1 MIPYTFRMNKKKLFL
16 WCLYDFA
23 NSIVWSNFLLYFTR
37 WIVVDGGMPDLHFNL
52 IFIIS
57 ATTLLF
63 ISPPLAARTDRRGGL
78 VRNLSLATWG
88 MTLFLG
94 AAALFP
100 LFSWN
105 VYGAGLMFLLGIM
118 FYQLSFVFYNP
129 LLNDLADESHRC
141 RASGWGQFANATGMI
156 FGLVLFAPLQRT
168 GIGAL
173 FPSVLAFFL
182 LALPIMLFYKE
193 DKKIVRS
200 AKDAFEKINIK
211 KLIKLFS
218 VPGVAAA
225 LLSYNFFNDA
235 SKTMSTNLSIYTK
248 QVFDATENMTIL
260 MVVLVLT
267 MTALGGVI
275 GGMLGD
281 RIGHRRALFIS
292 LGAYGLLFPM
302 FALADNFATAMI
314 VTTIMGFFLGTF
326 YAASHAYAST
336 VIPKKDLA
344 LGFSFYSIFER
355 FSVTGPLTWGL
366 VVTGT
371 GSYRLAMAAMTFFVL
386 LGALSMFIRT
396 KTARKIRAG

>member
-1 MIPYTFRMNKKKLFL
+1 M
-16 WCLYDFA
+16 
-23 NSIVWSNFLLYFTR
+23 
-37 WIVVDGGMPDLHFNL
+37 HFNL
-52 IFIIS
+52 IFVIS
-57 ATTLLF
+57 ATILLL

-78 VRNLSLATWG
+78 IRNLSVATWG

-100 LFSWN
+100 IFSWN
-105 VYGAGLMFLLGIM
+105 VYGAALMFLLGIM

-129 LLNDLADESHRC
+129 LLNDLADETHRA

-168 GIGAL
+168 GVGAL
-173 FPSVLAFFL
+173 FPSVIAFLL
-182 LALPIMLFYKE
+182 LALPIMLLYRE
-193 DKKIVRS
+193 DKKVATDTTDI
-200 AKDAFEKINIK
+200 FEKINIK
-211 KLIKLFS
+211 KLVKLFS

-260 MVVLVLT
+260 MIVLVLI

-281 RIGHRRALFIS
+281 RIGHRQALFIS

-302 FALADNFATAMI
+302 FAFTGTFGSAIMVTI
-314 VTTIMGFFLGTF
+314 VMGFFLGTF
-326 YAASHAYAST
+326 YATSHAYAST

-366 VVTGT
+366 VIAGT

-386 LGALSMFIRT
+386 LGTAAMFIR
-396 KTARKIRAG
+396 RDSR